1 MVGLLTGL
9 WFLIV
14 GSIVWMILIP
24 IAEFVLWWNRR
35 KRKSIERK

>member
-14 GSIVWMILIP
+14 GSIVWLIVVP
-24 IAEFVLWWNRR
+24 LAELFLWWYRR
-35 KRKSIERK
+35 KHNIIVRK